1 MTRAIST
8 SVKPLGY
15 YVTVPAD
22 IEEALGSHFE
32 NLERCEQYTLLA
44 MFAQFMAVHA
54 NNNES
59 EESLLNAYFDN
70 PGDAMIPDWA
80 KDLLP
85 EIEKLSDGTIIA
97 LSEALVLNLHYTR
110 RVG

>member
-8 SVKPLGY
+8 SVKSLGY

-32 NLERCEQYTLLA
+32 NLQRYEQYTLLA
-44 MFAQFMAVHA
+44 IFAQYMAVHA
-54 NNNES
+54 NNDES
-59 EESLLNAYFDN
+59 SYTLLDANLEI
-70 PGDAMIPDWA
+70 PGDAIIPDWV

-97 LSEALVLNLHYTR
+97 MTEALVLNLHYTK
-110 RVG
+110 VVS

>member
-1 MTRAIST
+1 
-8 SVKPLGY
+8 
-15 YVTVPAD
+15 
-22 IEEALGSHFE
+22 
-32 NLERCEQYTLLA
+32 

-85 EIEKLSDGTIIA
+85 EIEKLSDGTIIG

>member
-1 MTRAIST
+1 LLE
-8 SVKPLGY
+8 K
-15 YVTVPAD
+15 YV
-22 IEEALGSHFE
+22 EAHPYDFSY
-32 NLERCEQYTLLA
+32 R
-44 MFAQFMAVHA
+44 
-54 NNNES
+54 
-59 EESLLNAYFDN
+59 SLLNAYFDN

-85 EIEKLSDGTIIA
+85 EIEKLSDGTIIG